1 MLSRTALSAFFTL
14 KGRPAILSIM
24 SQDTANMTHSC
35 GLEELE
41 GLIERVT
48 FHSPESGFCVLRIK
62 IRGNRDPVT
71 VIRKDVF
78 SQISSYLEGE

>member
-1 MLSRTALSAFFTL
+1 MNHFMNLDIENGVSIPLVCVPAGAYEM
-14 KGRPAILSIM
+14 GRPAILSIM

-48 FHSPESGFCVLRIK
+48 FHSPESGFCHFVCE
-62 IRGNRDPVT
+62 
-71 VIRKDVF
+71 
-78 SQISSYLEGE
+78 Q